1 MKGTTHIVGGLVFSF
16 LFNVPFYAIPL
27 AVVGSTFPD
36 IDLKF
41 TTLIPPKGKKK
52 SLLTTHRG
60 ITHHPLVL
68 LALFGLWWY
77 LSVHYPQWKFY
88 WDFLYGFWV
97 GYFSHLVL
105 DSITHLGIPVG
116 TGYYPRLSLKLMKT
130 GGVGEKIF
138 LTFLVILFIAIVTVK
153 SVGVEKLLQSTKP
166 LLSKLGF

>member
-52 SLLTTHRG
+52 SLFTTHRG

-97 GYFSHLVL
+97 GYLSHLVL